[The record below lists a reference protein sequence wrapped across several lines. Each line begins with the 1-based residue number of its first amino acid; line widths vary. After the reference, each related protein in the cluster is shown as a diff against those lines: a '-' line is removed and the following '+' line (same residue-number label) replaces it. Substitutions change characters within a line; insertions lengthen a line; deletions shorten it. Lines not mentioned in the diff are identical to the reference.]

1 MTDQT
6 TFIQSLEVYR
16 LIIDTTSEGV
26 WIIDAQ
32 NKTSFVNHKMAELLG
47 YKQEEMIGKTLFDF
61 MDEEGATLT
70 KHNLERGKNGIAETH
85 EFRFKTFQGDDL
97 WSQIN
102 LSPIFEN
109 GTYKGALAMVC
120 DISCKKLEEKQA
132 EEKAKIFT
140 SLFDDSPTPIWD
152 EDFSKIKHYLDE
164 LKAKGVKD
172 VRAYF
177 EEDVSRVIECSS
189 LMIVNNLNQ
198 AVVELNEADSK
209 EHMMNNYR
217 DLLNADS
224 TEYAIRQ
231 FEAIFNGDKSC
242 EFDAELRTFGGNKR
256 HVHLKWTVVR
266 GFEETYGRVYLTTT
280 DVTKRI
286 MAENALLKNSN
297 REKELLLKEIHHR
310 VKNNLQIITSLLK
323 LQTNS
328 IEDQATID
336 LFEMSLHRINS
347 MAIVHELLYQS
358 KDFSQINYGQ
368 YINKL
373 VHPLIESLKNPY
385 SKINLHIDIKDDV
398 SLNINTSIPLGL
410 LINEIITNSLKHGLK
425 EAERG
430 AIYLKIINKGNDK
443 YLMTIGDNGTGFAP
457 NFELENATS
466 LGLQLVT
473 SLAEQLSGT
482 IHRDFSKQGTHYVV
496 SFEELKQNK

>member
-1 MTDQT
+1 MTNQHYAEN
-6 TFIQSLEVYR
+6 LPELYK
-16 LIIDTTSEGV
+16 LIIETANEGIWMIDTNYLTV
-26 WIIDAQ
+26 FANQKLAD
-32 NKTSFVNHKMAELLG
+32 MLG
-47 YKQEEMIGKTLFDF
+47 CSLDEIIGKTFFDF
-61 MDEEGATLT
+61 MDADGIELANS
-70 KHNLERGKNGIAETH
+70 NLSKVKSGISEAH
-85 EFRFKTFQGDDL
+85 EFRFVTAKGEDL
-97 WSQIN
+97 WTHIN
-102 LSPIFEN
+102 TSPVIEN
-109 GTYKGALAMVC
+109 GTYSGALAMVT
-120 DISCKKLEEKQA
+120 DITCKKQEESQSA
-132 EEKAKIFT
+132 ENARLYK
-140 SLFDDSPTPIWD
+140 SLFDESPTPIWD
-152 EDFSKIKHYLDE
+152 EDFSQVKIYIDK
-164 LKAKGVKD
+164 LKASGVTD
-172 VRAYF
+172 VREYF
-177 EEDVSRVIECSS
+177 ESNPEKTIECSG
-189 LMIVNNLNQ
+189 LMKVNNINK
-198 AVVELNEADSK
+198 AVIELNEAKSK
-209 EHMMNNYR
+209 AYMIENYPE
-217 DLLNADS
+217 LINADS
-224 TEYAIRQ
+224 FEYAIRQ
-231 FEAIFNGDKSC
+231 FEAIAEGRTTC
-242 EFDAELRTFGGNKR
+242 EFDVELRTFSGNMR
-256 HVHLKWTVVR
+256 HVHLKWTVVQ
-266 GFEETYGRVYLTTT
+266 GHELDYGRIYLSTT

-286 MAENALLKNSN
+286 IAENALLKNSN
-297 REKELLLKEIHHR
+297 KEKELLLKEIHHR

-425 EAERG
+425 EAEQG
-430 AIYLKIINKGNDK
+430 AIYLNIAIAGNNK

-473 SLAEQLSGT
+473 SLVEQLSGT
-482 IHRDFSKQGTHYVV
+482 IHRDFSRQGTHYVV